1 MNKQQRIITDEH
13 IVAYLD
19 GELHVS
25 PDFERDLRS
34 DPALARSAKE
44 YAVIGKIF
52 AASRGDNRFML
63 SSQVDSTAKKM
74 LANVIRKSRKEVRVA
89 APAPNA
95 APERLV
101 TVVRNIKYLWA
112 KRAAMGFALAG
123 LAVSLWFNFNG
134 KNEQITQVPVPHPS
148 TVTAPEQIAPPATT
162 TEVLPSTQ
170 YAVKTGHQTNS
181 VAATL
186 PQKDITASENKKDVA
201 VNTTSQ
207 TEAPPSRNGQETK
220 ADPADMMISRR
231 YAKMIK
237 ATRAVEV
244 TNEDRVT
251 DQM

>member
-1 MNKQQRIITDEH
+1 MNKRLITDEH

-25 PDFERDLRS
+25 PDFERDLRA
-34 DPALARSAKE
+34 DPALASAAKE
-44 YAVIGKIF
+44 YAAIGKVF
-52 AASRGDNRFML
+52 AASSAESRFML
-63 SSQVDSTAKKM
+63 SSRIDASARKM
-74 LANVIRKSRKEVRVA
+74 LANVIRKARKEVRIA

-101 TVVRNIKYLWA
+101 TAVRNIKYLWA
-112 KRAAMGFALAG
+112 KRTAMGFALAG
-123 LAVSLWFNFNG
+123 LAISLWFNFNG

-148 TVTAPEQIAPPATT
+148 KVTAPEQIAPPVMT
-162 TEVLPSTQ
+162 TETPSAAQ
-170 YAVKTGHQTNS
+170 YAAKTPEMSNY
-181 VAATL
+181 AAHAKIVTSS
-186 PQKDITASENKKDVA
+186 PVETKNDIAAN
-201 VNTTSQ
+201 NTTPQ
-207 TEAPPSRNGQETK
+207 AEAPHSISEQPAK

-244 TNEDRVT
+244 TEEDRVAA